1 MKSKLQIL
9 IFALLLT
16 GMFSACAEEEITP
29 NDNLNYETVGDG
41 VTMDDTNF

>member
-16 GMFSACAEEEITP
+16 GMFSACAEEEINP
-29 NDNLNYETVGDG
+29 NDALNGHVAADG
-41 VTMDDTNF
+41 VTKDDPDF